1 MPEGEAGPGTVAE
14 PTVTRAV
21 LASAREHAARFGGR
35 AALVDPDRR
44 IGFGAFAAL
53 VPAAAAGLHRHGV
66 RPGDVAAVQVAG
78 VGELALAVH
87 ALCAAGAVPAPLPLD
102 ATVGELARMMT
113 ECGARFLVTG
123 GEVAGAALAA
133 TERSYVRQAF
143 AFGEYPGA
151 TSFARLV
158 GAGAAGGTASGWGEQ
173 AAGWGETAATRGETG
188 GGSGREGA
196 GVGSAGPSDPP
207 PEAPRDPALRLFE
220 PPVDLTHADRFTALH
235 RLAAVTGVHSGDVLV
250 CGVRDCRPDVLIGL
264 SDLCLA
270 HGATLVGVPE
280 PEVAPLLHAVGAHR
294 ATAAVVTPEKLR
306 SLTFDHTPVPV
317 PDVRLL
323 VTGDVDPDVARAC
336 RHRHGWS
343 PVSLT

>member
-1 MPEGEAGPGTVAE
+1 MPDGEAGPGTVAE

-21 LASAREHAARFGGR
+21 LSSAREHAARFGGR
-35 AALVDPDRR
+35 AALVDPGRR

-66 RPGDVAAVQVAG
+66 RAGDVAAVQLSG
-78 VGELALAVH
+78 VGELTLAVH

-158 GAGAAGGTASGWGEQ
+158 GAGAAGGTAARWGEQ
-173 AAGWGETAATRGETG
+173 AAVWGDTAAVPGETG
-188 GGSGREGA
+188 GGTAGT
-196 GVGSAGPSDPP
+196 GVGSAGPAASPPDPHG
-207 PEAPRDPALRLFE
+207 DPALRLFE
-220 PPVDLTHADRFTALH
+220 PPVALTHGDRFAALH
-235 RLAAVTGVHSGDVLV
+235 RLAAVTRIHSGDVLV

-280 PEVAPLLHAVGAHR
+280 PEVAPLLHAIGAHR

-306 SLTFDHTPVPV
+306 ALTFDHAPVPV

-323 VTGDVDPDVARAC
+323 VTGTVDPEVARAC
-336 RHRHGWS
+336 HDRHGWS
-343 PVSLT
+343 PVPVT

>member
-1 MPEGEAGPGTVAE
+1 MPEGEAGTGTVAE

-35 AALVDPDRR
+35 PALVDPDRR

-53 VPAAAAGLHRHGV
+53 VPAAATGLHRHGV
-66 RPGDVAAVQVAG
+66 RSGDVAAVQLAG
-78 VGELALAVH
+78 VAELTLAVH

-123 GEVAGAALAA
+123 GEVAAAALAA

-158 GAGAAGGTASGWGEQ
+158 GAGAAGGTAARWGEQ
-173 AAGWGETAATRGETG
+173 AAVWGDTAAAWGDAG
-188 GGSGREGA
+188 GGSHGEGA
-196 GVGSAGPSDPP
+196 GVGSAGPSGPP
-207 PEAPRDPALRLFE
+207 PEVPRDPALRLFE
-220 PPVDLTHADRFTALH
+220 PPVDLTHADRFGALH
-235 RLAAVTGVHSGDVLV
+235 RLAAVTRVRSGDVLV

-280 PEVAPLLHAVGAHR
+280 PEVAPLLHAIGAHH

-306 SLTFDHTPVPV
+306 ALTFDHAPVPV

-323 VTGDVDPDVARAC
+323 VTGDIDPEVARAC
-336 RHRHGWS
+336 HHRHGWS
-343 PVSLT
+343 PVPVT